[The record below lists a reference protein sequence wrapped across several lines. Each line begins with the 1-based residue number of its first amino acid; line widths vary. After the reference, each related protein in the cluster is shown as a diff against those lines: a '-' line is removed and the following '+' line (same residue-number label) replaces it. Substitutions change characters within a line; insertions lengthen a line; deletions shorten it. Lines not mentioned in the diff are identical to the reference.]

1 MGKITHPCVSLFLPS
16 PDDSETLQVP
26 DSKLY
31 GAPVLAKE
39 GGLSL
44 GQGPAFS
51 RLRLKRGI
59 VLGWGPRT
67 PPLLFL
73 SRCSNILSVP
83 TGAIWPHLLL
93 LGAYRLHT
101 AGKGMNLSRSPSLS
115 QATPWGVTPP
125 ILFPLQEGA
134 IRIEGWTLS
143 CSCGLSA
150 GRRAVTIRHSCIWG
164 SKPEEGR
171 QREPCFQQAQGSF
184 NPLV

>member
-125 ILFPLQEGA
+125 ILFPPP
-134 IRIEGWTLS
+134 
-143 CSCGLSA
+143 
-150 GRRAVTIRHSCIWG
+150 GRRNQDRRVDSVLQLWPQCGKEG
-164 SKPEEGR
+164 SDY
-171 QREPCFQQAQGSF
+171 QAQLHLG
-184 NPLV
+184 LQA